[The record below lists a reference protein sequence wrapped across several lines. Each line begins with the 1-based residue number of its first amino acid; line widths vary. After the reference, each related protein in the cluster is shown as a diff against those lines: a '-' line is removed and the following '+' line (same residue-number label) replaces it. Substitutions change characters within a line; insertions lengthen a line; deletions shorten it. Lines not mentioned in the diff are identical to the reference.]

1 MNTARLRSLVLY
13 VVLAGFVC
21 GIVFFI
27 ACFFLQGGSWAMRPS
42 NQHLQGESQLANA
55 GTITDRNNEVIA
67 QSVDGERVYSDDA
80 TTRRALL
87 HVLGDTDGYIS
98 TGIQSI
104 YLSNLTGFNPV
115 MGVAAT
121 TQGGGDIKMT
131 VDGDLS
137 ALALEQLGSRKG
149 AVALYNYRTGEVL
162 CMVSTPT
169 YDPADPPED
178 LTTNEDYDGVFLN
191 KALSGTFTPGSTFK
205 VVTTACAL
213 ENIAD
218 IDSRTF
224 HCDGKITING
234 NVITCDNETAHG
246 DQSLQDALT
255 NSCNVA
261 FAQLAVELGSSKMT
275 ATAEE
280 MGFNKS
286 FTVDDNKTA
295 ASSYAVG
302 SNAGD
307 EGLAWSGI
315 GQYTDTANPVH
326 MMLLMGAIANDGT
339 AVLPRTVE
347 DTSLFGGSEGSQR
360 LLSADIAGKLKTM
373 LRNNVVNGYGDDMF
387 PGMQVC
393 AKTGTAEIEGEE
405 DTGWIIGFSSDPSTP
420 YAFAVVVEEGG
431 YGRTSAGY
439 IASALMSALAE

>member
-55 GTITDRNNEVIA
+55 GTITDRNDEIIA
-67 QSVDGERVYSDDA
+67 QSVDGERVYSDDD

-104 YLSNLTGFNPV
+104 YLSSLTGYNPV
-115 MGVAAT
+115 MGINAT
-121 TQGGGDIKMT
+121 TQGGGDLKMT
-131 VDGDLS
+131 IDGNLS
-137 ALALEQLGSRKG
+137 ALALEEMGGRKG

-169 YDPADPPED
+169 VDPAYPPED

-191 KALSGTFTPGSTFK
+191 KALSGLFTPGSSFK
-205 VVTTACAL
+205 IVTTACAL
-213 ENIAD
+213 ENMPD
-218 IDSRTF
+218 IDQWTCTCTGS
-224 HCDGKITING
+224 KVING
-234 NVITCDNETAHG
+234 NTITCDNHTAHG
-246 DQSLQDALT
+246 KQTLQDALT

-261 FAQLAVELGSSKMT
+261 FAELAVELGSDKMM

-280 MGFNKS
+280 MGFNKRFS
-286 FTVDDNKTA
+286 VDDNKTA
-295 ASSYAVG
+295 VSSYQVNKSTSEDA
-302 SNAGD
+302 
-307 EGLAWSGI
+307 LAWSGI

-373 LRNNVVNGYGDDMF
+373 MRNNVVNGYGDDMF

-393 AKTGTAEIEGEE
+393 AKTGTAEVEGEE
-405 DTGWIIGFSSDPSTP
+405 DTGWIVGFSSDPSTP

-431 YGRTSAGY
+431 YGRTSAGAV
-439 IASALMSALAE
+439 ASALMSALAE